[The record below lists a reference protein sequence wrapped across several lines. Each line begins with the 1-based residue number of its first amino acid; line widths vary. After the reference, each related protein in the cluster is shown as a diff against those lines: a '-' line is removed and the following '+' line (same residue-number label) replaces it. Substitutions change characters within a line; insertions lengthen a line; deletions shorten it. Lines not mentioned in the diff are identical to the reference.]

1 MPHTMLEIK
10 NASFKAALGAAALV
24 EYADAVESAAINVSS
39 SPYKFTPISGAVQQ
53 GSGALTEEIQISL
66 GQDLTAA
73 SLYTFLRTN
82 HGGKG
87 KIEFFPKGGTL
98 PKVAAN
104 VTFQAPAVIGGG
116 AGIAMATATLLVDGL
131 CTITAG

>member
-1 MPHTMLEIK
+1 MPHVLLEIK
-10 NASFKAALGAAALV
+10 NASFKAALGVAALV
-24 EYADAVESAAINVSS
+24 EYADAIESAQVNTTST
-39 SPYKFTPISGAVQQ
+39 PYKFTPISGAVQQ
-53 GSGALTEEIQISL
+53 GSGALTEEIVISL

-87 KIEFFPKGGTL
+87 KVEFFPKGGTV

-104 VTFQAPAVIGGG
+104 VTFQAPGAIGGA
-116 AGIAMATATLLVDGL
+116 AGIGMAQATLLVDGI
-131 CTITAG
+131 CAITAG

>member
-1 MPHTMLEIK
+1 MPHVLLEVK
-10 NASFKAALGAAALV
+10 NASFKASVGVAALV
-24 EYADAVESAAINVSS
+24 EYADAVESATVNVTT

-53 GSGALTEEIQISL
+53 GSGALTEEISVSL

-82 HGGKG
+82 HGAKG
-87 KIEFFPKGGTL
+87 KIEFFPKGGTV

-104 VTFQAPAVIGGG
+104 VTFQAPAAIGGG
-116 AGIAMATATLLVDGL
+116 VGIAMAQATLLVDGL
-131 CTITAG
+131 STITAG